1 MAKAKK
7 IIGKI
12 HPRKTM
18 FFRQAVGTIKDDE
31 GNEYGATFN
40 MGGMHPIIES
50 KQTGKW
56 FTLSWDDIVKLAIKA
71 GVDKK

>member
-1 MAKAKK
+1 MAKRKRT
-7 IIGKI
+7 IGEI

-18 FFRQAVGTIKDDE
+18 FFRQTVGTIKDDE
-31 GNEYGATFN
+31 GNEYDATFN
-40 MGGMHPIIES
+40 MGGLHSIIES

-56 FTLSWDDIVKLAIKA
+56 FTLSWADIVKLAIEA